1 MKTWRIRVRG
11 IVQGVGFRPF
21 VYRLCTEMKLDGH
34 VRNLGSEV
42 EIVVK
47 ATRDELEELIRRLKK
62 EHPPL
67 ARVREVHAE
76 ETEEDVGSGFR
87 IVESGESEDVELQI
101 PPDAPVCEE
110 CLEEIFDPES
120 RRYLYPFT
128 GCTNCGPRFTIIE
141 GIPYDRDNT
150 TMVDFPLCEEC
161 RREFED
167 PKDRRYHAQVV
178 CCPRCGPRYRLLDA
192 DGEVVEGEELE
203 AIREACELIEEGKI
217 VAIKGIGGFH
227 LACKT
232 TEDEPVAELRERLGR
247 PQQPF
252 AVMSGSLDD
261 VRTFAEVDGTA
272 EDLLTG
278 PVRPIVVLPKREPF
292 PLSEL
297 VAPGLHTVGV
307 MLPYTGLHHIM
318 FERFLSEPAI
328 VMTSANPPG
337 EPMAI
342 RNSDALKRLRGIAD
356 YYLVHDR
363 RIAAR
368 CDDSVVRVLDGR
380 PRPLRRSR
388 GYVPEPIELDWAPD
402 DLTVVAVGP
411 ELDVTACVLHR
422 GKAYVTQHIGN
433 TSKAQTLDFLQETV
447 ERFLRLLRLDWDDV
461 DAVACDLHPSFATT
475 GLARRWAE
483 EHGLELIRVQHHHAH
498 ALACL
503 AEHGLDPAEE
513 PAIVA
518 AMDGYGYGDDGSA
531 WGGEILYV
539 DGDGYERI
547 GHLEP
552 VPMPGGDAATYRPL
566 RMTAAHLR
574 AVGWSEE
581 RIREFLLRRLETEPR
596 ALKHGEREVE
606 VILRQIERPT
616 IETTSAG
623 RFLDAV
629 SAALGICHE
638 RTYEGEPAMKL
649 EAVATRVDHAPEP
662 DVDVRGGSVRVSSV
676 VAQAAETE
684 DPRYALTAHRALVE
698 GFAEVIDEHRDGE
711 PVAITGGVFN
721 NELITRGFREL
732 YGSNLLEH
740 HDVPA
745 GDGGVSLGQVVATV
759 LELR

>member
-1 MKTWRIRVRG
+1 MRTWKIRVRG

-21 VYRLCTEMKLDGH
+21 VYRLCTEMELDGH

-47 ATRDELEELIRRLKK
+47 ATCDELEELIRRLKE

-76 ETEEDVGSGFR
+76 ETEEDVGPGFR
-87 IVESGESEDVELQI
+87 IVESEESEDVELQI

-110 CLEEIFDPES
+110 CLEEIFDPKS

-141 GIPYDRDNT
+141 GIPYDRENT

-167 PKDRRYHAQVV
+167 PEDRRYHAQVV

-232 TEDEPVAELRERLGR
+232 TEDEPVAKLRERLGR

-278 PVRPIVVLPKREPF
+278 PVRPIVVLPKKEPF

-318 FERFLSEPAI
+318 FERFLDEPAI

-342 RNSDALKRLRGIAD
+342 RNSDALRHLRGIAD

-380 PRPLRRSR
+380 PRSLRRSR
-388 GYVPEPIELDWAPD
+388 GYVPEPIELEWAPD

-422 GKAYVTQHIGN
+422 GKAYPTQHIGN
-433 TSKAQTLDFLQETV
+433 TSRAQTLDFLQETV
-447 ERFLRLLRLDWDDV
+447 ERFLRLLRLDWNDV

-483 EHGLELIRVQHHHAH
+483 EHDLELVRVQHHHAH

-513 PAIVA
+513 PAIAA

-539 DGDGYERI
+539 DGNEYERI

-552 VPMPGGDAATYRPL
+552 VSMPGGDAATYRPL
-566 RMTAAHLR
+566 RMTAAHLH
-574 AVGWSEE
+574 AAGWSEE
-581 RIREFLLRRLETEPR
+581 EIREFLLRRLEEWPH

-606 VILRQIERPT
+606 VILHQIEHPT

-629 SAALGICHE
+629 SAALGVCHE

-649 EAVATRVDHAPEP
+649 EAVAVRVDHAPEP
-662 DVDVRGGSVRVSSV
+662 DVDVRNGSVRVSSV
-676 VAQAAETE
+676 VARAAETG
-684 DPRYALTAHRALVE
+684 DLRYALTAHHALIE

-732 YGSNLLEH
+732 YGADLLEH
-740 HDVPA
+740 HEVPA
-745 GDGGVSLGQVVATV
+745 GDGGVSLGQVVAAV

>member
-1 MKTWRIRVRG
+1 MRTWRIRVRG

-21 VYRLCTEMKLDGH
+21 VYRLCTEMGVDGY

-42 EIVVK
+42 EIVVR
-47 ATRDELEELIRRLKK
+47 AARDELEELVHRLKE

-76 ETEEDVGSGFR
+76 EVDKDVGPGFR
-87 IVESGESEDVELQI
+87 IVESEKSKDVELQI

-141 GIPYDRDNT
+141 GIPYDRENT

-167 PKDRRYHAQVV
+167 PEDRRYHAQVV

-192 DGEVVEGEELE
+192 DGEIVEGEEIE

-217 VAIKGIGGFH
+217 VAVKGIGGFH

-232 TEDEPVAELRERLGR
+232 TENEPIARLRERLGR

-261 VRTFAEVDGTA
+261 VQTFAEVDGTA

-307 MLPYTGLHHIM
+307 MLPYAGLHHIM
-318 FERFLSEPAI
+318 FERFLDEPAI

-342 RNSDALKRLRGIAD
+342 RNSDALERLRGIAD

-368 CDDSVVRVLDGR
+368 CDDSVVRVLDGG

-388 GYVPEPIELDWAPD
+388 GYVPEPIELDWIPD
-402 DLTVVAVGP
+402 DLTIVAVGP

-422 GKAYVTQHIGN
+422 GKAYLTQHIGN
-433 TSKAQTLDFLQETV
+433 ASRAQTLDFLRETI
-447 ERFLRLLRLDWDDV
+447 ERFLRLLRLDWNDV
-461 DAVACDLHPSFATT
+461 NAVVCDLHPSFATT

-483 EHGLELIRVQHHHAH
+483 EYDLELVRVQHHHAH

-513 PAIVA
+513 PAIAVT
-518 AMDGYGYGDDGSA
+518 MDGYGYGEDGSA
-531 WGGEILYV
+531 WGGEVLYV
-539 DGDGYERI
+539 DGAGYERI
-547 GHLEP
+547 GHLEA

-566 RMTAAHLR
+566 RMTAAYLR
-574 AVGWSEE
+574 AAGWSEE
-581 RIREFLLRRLETEPR
+581 EVREFLLRRLEEEPR
-596 ALKHGEREVE
+596 ALKHGELEVE
-606 VILRQIERPT
+606 VVLHQVEHPT

-629 SAALGICHE
+629 SAALGICYE

-649 EAVATRVDHAPEP
+649 EAVAARTGHAPGLE
-662 DVDVRGGSVRVSSV
+662 VDVRKGVVRVSSV
-676 VAQAAETE
+676 VARAAETG
-684 DPRYALTAHRALVE
+684 DRRYALTAHHALVE
-698 GFAEVIDEHRDGE
+698 GFTEVIDEHREGE
-711 PVAITGGVFN
+711 PVAVTGGVFN
-721 NELITRGFREL
+721 NELIIRGFRKP
-732 YGSNLLEH
+732 YGEELLEH
-740 HDVPA
+740 REVPA
-745 GDGGVSLGQVVATV
+745 GDGGVSLGQAMAAA
-759 LELR
+759 LKLR

>member
-1 MKTWRIRVRG
+1 MRTWKIRVRG

-21 VYRLCTEMKLDGH
+21 VYRLCTEMELDGH

-42 EIVVK
+42 EIVVR
-47 ATRDELEELIRRLKK
+47 ATRDELEELIRRLKE

-76 ETEEDVGSGFR
+76 ETEEDVGPGFR
-87 IVESGESEDVELQI
+87 IVESEESEDVELQI

-110 CLEEIFDPES
+110 CLEDIFDPKS

-141 GIPYDRDNT
+141 GIPYDRENT
-150 TMVDFPLCEEC
+150 TMVDFPLCEKC

-167 PKDRRYHAQVV
+167 PEDRRYHAQVV

-203 AIREACELIEEGKI
+203 AIREACELIEEGEI

-278 PVRPIVVLPKREPF
+278 PVRPIVVLPKKEPF

-318 FERFLSEPAI
+318 FERFLDEPAI

-342 RNSDALKRLRGIAD
+342 RNSDALRRLRGIAD

-368 CDDSVVRVLDGR
+368 CDDSVVRVLDG

-388 GYVPEPIELDWAPD
+388 GYVPEPIELDWVPD

-422 GKAYVTQHIGN
+422 GKAYLTQHIGN

-447 ERFLRLLRLDWDDV
+447 ERFLRLLRLDWNDV

-483 EHGLELIRVQHHHAH
+483 EHDLELVRVQHHHAH

-513 PAIVA
+513 PAIAA

-539 DGDGYERI
+539 DGNGYERI
-547 GHLEP
+547 GYLEP
-552 VPMPGGDAATYRPL
+552 VSMPGGDAATYRPL

-574 AVGWSEE
+574 AAGWSEE
-581 RIREFLLRRLETEPR
+581 ETREFLLRKLEEWPH
-596 ALKHGEREVE
+596 ALKHGEQEVE
-606 VILRQIERPT
+606 VILHQIEHPT

-629 SAALGICHE
+629 SAALGVCHE

-649 EAVATRVDHAPEP
+649 EAVAVRVDQAPEP
-662 DVDVRGGSVRVSSV
+662 DVDVRNGSVRVSSV
-676 VAQAAETE
+676 VARAAETG
-684 DPRYALTAHRALVE
+684 DLRYALTAHHALVE
-698 GFAEVIDEHRDGE
+698 GFAEVIDEHRDRE

-732 YGSNLLEH
+732 YGVDLLEH
-740 HDVPA
+740 HEVPA
-745 GDGGVSLGQVVATV
+745 GDGGVSLGQVVAAV